1 MFEEFWTR
9 ENKNMKIDPSYGIPE
24 LQALLFFVCSVVNR
38 LMSQVR
44 HNVELGVKGQGLNTR
59 SKKGEQG

>member
-1 MFEEFWTR
+1 
-9 ENKNMKIDPSYGIPE
+9 MKIDPSYGIPE